1 MAFRPSLKKKRQYEE
16 AEANITPV
24 MNLMCVLIPMLL
36 TTAKFV
42 DLALLEYN
50 PPVLQETDESAG
62 GGADEGGGAGE
73 LLELRINVA
82 YDGLEVSVL
91 NAVEGEN
98 FTTIPLTDDMDYDYK
113 AFRDKLVEIKEK
125 IVGLPITETQQIS
138 EETGQM
144 EVVKTYKYSDADQI
158 RISAEGDVS
167 LQTIIRVLDTSR
179 EYRSSDGFFQPLFP
193 SPALGQFQ

>member
-1 MAFRPSLKKKRQYEE
+1 MAFRPSLKKKRQFEE

-50 PPVLQETDESAG
+50 PPVLQETDQSTG
-62 GGADEGGGAGE
+62 GGASEGGAGGE
-73 LLELRINVA
+73 LLELRVNIA
-82 YDGLEVSVL
+82 YDALEISIL

-98 FTTIPLTDDMDYDYK
+98 FTRIPLTETLDYDFA
-113 AFRDKLVEIKEK
+113 AFRDRLVDIKEK
-125 IVGLPITETQQIS
+125 TVGPAISQTQQIN

-144 EVVKTYKYSDADQI
+144 EFVKTYKYSDADQI
-158 RISAEGDVS
+158 RISAEGDVP
-167 LQTIIRVLDTSR
+167 LQTIIRVLDASR
-179 EYRSSDGFFQPLFP
+179 EYKGSEGYFKALFP
-193 SPALGQFQ
+193 APALGQFQ